1 MSGKWVEKESRMLS
15 SKSKLVKFET
25 LQALCQHV
33 EPCIIALTFLVRKK
47 YKCHRNEHTRGHL
60 DRNYESLSPR
70 YWIDSKSSITC
81 SLLARYFKWE
91 LVVIST
97 ILLPSSRTWSP
108 FTTSQVS
115 HFLGICR
122 NVFPPFLL
130 QGWLKVGKAERNKS
144 FSCDLQECVR
154 AFSFTRMIECL
165 WRLGRRKET
174 KVFPVIPYFEW

>member
-1 MSGKWVEKESRMLS
+1 MSEKWVEKESRMLS

-70 YWIDSKSSITC
+70 YWSDSKSSITC

-130 QGWLKVGKAERNKS
+130 QGWLNVSEGWEGGKKQKFFLWFHILSDRISN
-144 FSCDLQECVR
+144 FLVDLIDTAR
-154 AFSFTRMIECL
+154 GILT
-165 WRLGRRKET
+165 
-174 KVFPVIPYFEW
+174 

>member
-70 YWIDSKSSITC
+70 YWSDSKSSITC

-108 FTTSQVS
+108 FTTVS
-115 HFLGICR
+115 SLLYLNRGRSNFKSVIFLGFGGMCSR
-122 NVFPPFLL
+122 LFFYKDD
-130 QGWLKVGKAERNKS
+130 WMSLKVGKAERNKS
-144 FSCDLQECVR
+144 FSCDSIFWV
-154 AFSFTRMIECL
+154 IEFL
-165 WRLGRRKET
+165 T
-174 KVFPVIPYFEW
+174 SS